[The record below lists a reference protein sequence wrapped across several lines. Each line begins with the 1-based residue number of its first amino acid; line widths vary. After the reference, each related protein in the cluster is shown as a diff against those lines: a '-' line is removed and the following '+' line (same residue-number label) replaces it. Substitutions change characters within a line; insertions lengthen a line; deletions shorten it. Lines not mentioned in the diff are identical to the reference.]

1 MGLFDKILKEGADA
15 LKDIASEE
23 NKEKAADLFDSLKK
37 GFEEHKDDLKKAAE
51 ELKKEVEGKT
61 GVTFEETV
69 QSIKDDFPST
79 EGNVPSEASIYDD
92 YEDGKTA
99 RQRILEIL
107 ADKFPR
113 YEVKENVSPTTIGGT
128 GKFMNYS
135 IGVYDGAKP
144 VLFIMLIGK
153 TTTAHR
159 EYRWSR
165 QEAERRGYYFINFI
179 EHYPNRPEY
188 IEERLRKYLG

>member
-1 MGLFDKILKEGADA
+1 MGLLDKLLKEGADA
-15 LKDIASEE
+15 IKDIASEE
-23 NKEKAADLFDSLKK
+23 NKKKAADLFGSLKESL
-37 GFEEHKDDLKKAAE
+37 EEHKDDLKKAAE
-51 ELKKEVEGKT
+51 ELKNEFEKET
-61 GVTFEETV
+61 GVSVSDAV
-69 QSIKDDFPST
+69 QSVKNETS
-79 EGNVPSEASIYDD
+79 SSYDESMYED

-113 YEVKENVSPTTIGGT
+113 YDVKENVSPATIGGT
-128 GKFMNYS
+128 GRFMNYS
-135 IGVYDGAKP
+135 IAVYDGNVPK
-144 VLFIMLIGK
+144 LFIMLIGK

-165 QEAERRGYYFINFI
+165 QEAEKRGYSFINFV
-179 EHYPNRPEY
+179 EHFPNRPEY